1 MSLKVLSAVYGAL
14 PNGSSVD
21 AQGTI
26 VTKALQHLIE
36 NLGGI
41 VPIDNTNFNDPAV
54 GFTKHFGA
62 IVERN
67 GVQHCFACQE
77 GQTIDFN
84 LAGGTGQE

>member
-1 MSLKVLSAVYGAL
+1 MSLNVLHAVYGAL
-14 PNGSSVD
+14 PNGSPTD
-21 AQGTI
+21 AQGSI
-26 VTKALQHLIE
+26 VTNALQRLID

-41 VPIDNTNFNDPAV
+41 VPINNTNFNDPAV

-62 IVERN
+62 IVVRN

-84 LAGGTGQE
+84 LAGGTTQE